1 MNGNSER
8 PVAVVTMADGSEM
21 RFVLRPDKAPA
32 TVANFVDL
40 AEKGFY
46 DGLCMHRVIP
56 GFMIQGGGMTTDGE
70 RLHGKPAEKRVPGEF
85 RANGCADNDIA
96 HKGGV
101 ISMARTA
108 DPDSATSQFFICVAD
123 CPHLDGQYAAFGE
136 AADEDT
142 VLAAVRISEVP
153 TRTLGWYDDVPVEP
167 VVISSVKIV
176 RGGTDN

>member
-1 MNGNSER
+1 MNENSER

-70 RLHGKPAEKRVPGEF
+70 RLHGKPAEKRIVGEF
-85 RANGCADNDIA
+85 RANGCAGNDIP
-96 HKGGV
+96 HKAGV
-101 ISMARTA
+101 ISMARA
-108 DPDSATSQFFICVAD
+108 MSPNSAGSQFFIMHQDA
-123 CPHLDGQYAAFGE
+123 PHLDGQYACFGYVTEGMEVVDAICE
-136 AADEDT
+136 A
-142 VLAAVRISEVP
+142 
-153 TRTLGWYDDVPVEP
+153 VPVEDGNGTVAPENQP
-167 VVISSVKIV
+167 VIVSVTV
-176 RGGTDN
+176 LD